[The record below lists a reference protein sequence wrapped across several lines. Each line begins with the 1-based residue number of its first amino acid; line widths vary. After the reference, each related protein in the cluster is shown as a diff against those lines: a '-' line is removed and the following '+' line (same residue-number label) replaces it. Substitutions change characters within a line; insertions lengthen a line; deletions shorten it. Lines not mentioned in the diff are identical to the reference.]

1 VRDDHGVANATFEFK
16 INDEQE
22 WQSRPL
28 QNAPQ
33 GLPKSFTLQRDAEN
47 AVEWLDT
54 ATLGLQLD
62 QTLTVTL
69 AASDADNLDGPH
81 ISRSDQYIFRIVTSE
96 ELLTALYNQEINLR
110 KQFEQSLGEMRDVRR
125 DLVDHS
131 ARAADAGGDDAEADR
146 NAIRSSADRAF
157 AETRQNASEVRSVEV
172 AFGGIL
178 EQLVNNRVHTEK
190 QLDRIRVGILEPLH
204 RLTEDRFP
212 KLDRAVG
219 ELSLLIA
226 DQHDPAPGFA
236 ASVAAADELIAEM
249 EAALKEMQDL
259 AEFHEA
265 IQELNQI
272 FEEEKTLLDKTKE
285 EQKRSVIDS
294 LGDLLE

>member
-1 VRDDHGVANATFEFK
+1 
-16 INDEQE
+16 
-22 WQSRPL
+22 
-28 QNAPQ
+28 
-33 GLPKSFTLQRDAEN
+33 LQRDAEN
-47 AVEWLDT
+47 SVEWLDT

-69 AASDADNLDGPH
+69 AAADADNLTGPH
-81 ISRSDQYIFRIVTSE
+81 IAHSDRYVFKIVTSE

-110 KQFEQSLGEMRDVRR
+110 KQFEQSLGEMREVRR

-131 ARAADAGGDDAEADR
+131 ARAAEADGANTDR
-146 NAIRSSADRAF
+146 DWNAIRSAADRGF

-190 QLDRIRVGILEPLH
+190 QLERIRVGILEPLH
-204 RLTEDRFP
+204 RLTGERFP

-219 ELSLLIA
+219 DLSLRIA
-226 DQHDPAPGFA
+226 DRRDPAPGFA
-236 ASVAAADELIAEM
+236 ASVAAADELITEM

-265 IQELNQI
+265 IQELSQI
-272 FEEEKTLLDKTKE
+272 FEDEKTLLDKTKE

-294 LGDLLE
+294 LDDLLD